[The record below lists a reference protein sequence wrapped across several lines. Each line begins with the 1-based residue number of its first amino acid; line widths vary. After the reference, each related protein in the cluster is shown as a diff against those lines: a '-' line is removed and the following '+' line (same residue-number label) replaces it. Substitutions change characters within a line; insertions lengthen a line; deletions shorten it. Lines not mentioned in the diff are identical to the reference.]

1 MMLRKKLRVI
11 LGPDATSEQIRQK
24 ASEILNESIFGVGER
39 CDEGTKQGNI
49 EIIARQAKVDL
60 PSAKVIFDL
69 QQNQEKI
76 KEVTGLELGP
86 NNAVIYGQENKRK
99 IRL

>member
-1 MMLRKKLRVI
+1 V
-11 LGPDATSEQIRQK
+11 S
-24 ASEILNESIFGVGER
+24 GER
-39 CDEGTKQGNI
+39 FEEGVTQGNI
-49 EIIARQAKVDL
+49 EIIAKQSKVDL

-86 NNAVIYGQENKRK
+86 NNAVISGQENKRK